1 MEVEFRLMSRPMLK
15 NLRDATVCVL
25 MCVAS
30 AHSVLAQQTRG
41 ATAGSS
47 SWQAGT
53 VKVTAPAATSG
64 VIGGSSSWTA
74 GKGSIPLGAQ
84 AGGVWRDGSTFSVT
98 TSKPAPSGAATG
110 LEPVGIP
117 SAFARLSSASKP
129 GGGGTISRGGQTPKT
144 FALHSSLGSHGLS
157 GTRSGIGS
165 RSQMGVR
172 RASGSKGT
180 TGTRRNPGFSHG
192 GSKSTGTSSGLTSP
206 LKGESGMQS
215 LTPGSSLETAPRTLN
230 SQLEQSTH

>member
-1 MEVEFRLMSRPMLK
+1 MSRPVLK
-15 NLRDATVCVL
+15 NLRVALVCAL
-25 MCVAS
+25 MCAAS
-30 AHSVLAQQTRG
+30 AHTVLAQQTRG
-41 ATAGSS
+41 ATAASS
-47 SWQAGT
+47 SWHAGT
-53 VKVTAPAATSG
+53 VKVTAPAATSA

-74 GKGSIPLGAQ
+74 GKGSIPLGTQ
-84 AGGVWRDGSTFSVT
+84 TGGVWRDGSTFSVT

-110 LEPVGIP
+110 LETVGNP
-117 SAFARLSSASKP
+117 PAFARLSSASNP

-144 FALHSSLGSHGLS
+144 LGLHSSIGSHGLS
-157 GTRSGIGS
+157 GTRSGIGT

-180 TGTRRNPGFSHG
+180 SGTRRSPGFSHG

-215 LTPGSSLETAPRTLN
+215 LTPGSSLETTRGTLN
-230 SQLEQSTH
+230 SPLEPSTH